1 MVEVAEALVEQE
13 AALLEEG
20 ASVQESLVTR
30 VSVKDLGDSVFWL
43 LQENMSSS
51 VMVRVHNFLKVPL
64 QAVRTSTAAGEVGDA
79 VHDVAAMM
87 YSEHFN
93 CVNNSKVNR
102 NGLNSQRIQRQGS
115 LILNIDGVPLPFLL
129 SIKILKSRTHKD
141 FQVEVSIGF

>member
-20 ASVQESLVTR
+20 ASVRESLVTR
-30 VSVKDLGDSVFWL
+30 VSVEDFVGSVFWL

-79 VHDVAAMM
+79 VHDVVATM
-87 YSEHFN
+87 YIEHFN
-93 CVNNSKVNR
+93 CAKRSKVNSKWPKQSE
-102 NGLNSQRIQRQGS
+102 NSNSRIT
-115 LILNIDGVPLPFLL
+115 D
-129 SIKILKSRTHKD
+129 T
-141 FQVEVSIGF
+141 

>member
-20 ASVQESLVTR
+20 ASVRESLVTR
-30 VSVKDLGDSVFWL
+30 VSVKDLGGSVFWL

-79 VHDVAAMM
+79 VVDCPTQLICTWIFICCSMIKLK
-87 YSEHFN
+87 EH
-93 CVNNSKVNR
+93 
-102 NGLNSQRIQRQGS
+102 
-115 LILNIDGVPLPFLL
+115 
-129 SIKILKSRTHKD
+129 SR
-141 FQVEVSIGF
+141 EIC